1 MTSLLCVTLGLT
13 DGSLMVSG
21 EQFFF
26 TCPSQNAVS
35 RVLLLDPSLNGFSN
49 LVTPALAFLVPTSSF
64 EL

>member
-1 MTSLLCVTLGLT
+1 
-13 DGSLMVSG
+13 MVSG